1 MQSTL
6 VSNQFCS
13 VAVVVVVVV
22 AVAVVV
28 TSCSSYVHL
37 EQQHGN
43 LLQGLLVV
51 NYFGQNKFERIAVVV
66 AVVAVAV
73 VDVDVDIVGG
83 YGGTNVWAL
92 AQEMSMFQ
100 LLNGLL

>member
-13 VAVVVVVVV
+13 DAVVVV
-22 AVAVVV
+22 VVV

-51 NYFGQNKFERIAVVV
+51 NYFGQNKFERIAV
-66 AVVAVAV
+66 AVVVV
-73 VDVDVDIVGG
+73 VDVDAAVDVVGG

-92 AQEMSMFQ
+92 AQEMSVFQ